1 MDRREFLRWLASG
14 GAATTF
20 SSHLFFSSCR
30 KAGSPSHPN
39 IVIFLADDLG
49 YGDLGCYGN
58 PINRTP
64 NLDRLA
70 SEGIRLTD
78 CHAAGTVCSPSRAG
92 LLTGRHPYRSGIY
105 YLLGGG
111 AHLRRE
117 EITIASL
124 LKKVGYDTCF
134 VGKWHLSRLDDP
146 EAGQPTPGDHG
157 FDHWF
162 ATTENA
168 FEGPENPQKFIRN
181 GERTGPARGWFCDVI
196 VEEAV
201 SWLRQRTEPGTPFF
215 LLVCSHEPHT
225 PIAPPERFADMY
237 DNDEVERLE
246 KTIGYGEVPRDKEGI
261 GPNKK
266 YYYGTV
272 SQLDNAF
279 GRLTDGLDSLGLRN
293 DTLVFFTSDNGP
305 EYPVNRLESNGEWDD
320 PIRDRCFGT
329 PGPLR
334 GMKRFTTEGGHR
346 VPAIVRWP
354 GHIDAGTTSDAL
366 VNGTDILPTLCELA
380 GIEPP
385 SDRTIDGESIVEA
398 LRGKTFFRRR
408 PVCWNFPTHEY
419 SFVPP
424 MVMRDESY
432 ALLAHFN
439 GKDPEQTWMDWLK
452 TARPERYELY
462 DLSRDVGQREDLSE
476 AMPEKAAQLAAKLE
490 AAWKDIQADAP
501 VWPRWKTY

>member
-1 MDRREFLRWLASG
+1 MERRVFLRLLAAGGAVTVLPSSHFLASCR
-14 GAATTF
+14 TTKRA
-20 SSHLFFSSCR
+20 LR
-30 KAGSPSHPN
+30 PN
-39 IVIFLADDLG
+39 FILFLADDLG

-64 NLDRLA
+64 NLDRCA
-70 SEGIRLTD
+70 SEGTRFTD

-117 EITIASL
+117 EVTVASL
-124 LKKVGYDTCF
+124 LKKAGYDTCF

-146 EAGQPTPGDHG
+146 GAGQPTPGDHG

-181 GERTGPARGWFCDVI
+181 GEKAGSVRGWYCDVI
-196 VEEAV
+196 VDEAI
-201 SWLRQRTEPGTPFF
+201 SWLRSRNELEKPFF

-225 PIAPPERFADMY
+225 PIAPPASYADLY

-246 KTIGYGEVPRDKEGI
+246 KTVGYGGVPRDKEGI
-261 GPNKK
+261 GKNKK

-272 SQLDNAF
+272 TQLDHAF
-279 GRLTDGLDSLGLRN
+279 GKLIGELDSLGRSK
-293 DTLVFFTSDNGP
+293 DTLVLFTSDNGP
-305 EYPVNRLESNGEWDD
+305 EYPVNRLESKGEWDD

-346 VPAIVRWP
+346 VPAIARWP
-354 GHIDAGTTSDAL
+354 GHIEAGTTTGAL
-366 VNGTDILPTLCELA
+366 VNGTDVLPTLCELA
-380 GIEPP
+380 GVQPP
-385 SDRTIDGESIVEA
+385 AGRAIDGESIVEA
-398 LRGKTFFRRR
+398 LRGKDFKRRN
-408 PVCWNFPTHEY
+408 PICWNFPAHEY
-419 SFVPP
+419 SFIPP
-424 MVMRDESY
+424 MVLRYGPYTLVSY
-432 ALLAHFN
+432 F
-439 GKDPEQTWMDWLK
+439 GEKDPDETWMDWIK
-452 TARPERYELY
+452 TARPERFELY
-462 DLSRDVGQREDLSE
+462 DLSRDIAQREDLSG
-476 AMPEKAAQLAAKLE
+476 AMPAKVRELAAKLE
-490 AAWKDIQADAP
+490 AIWKEIQADAP
-501 VWPRWKTY
+501 VWPDWKTY

>member
-1 MDRREFLRWLASG
+1 LERRDFLRLVAAG
-14 GAATTF
+14 GAAAVVP
-20 SSHLFFSSCR
+20 SSFFLASCANR
-30 KAGSPSHPN
+30 GHRPN
-39 IVIFLADDLG
+39 VVLFLADDLG

-58 PINRTP
+58 PINQTP
-64 NLDRLA
+64 NLDKLA
-70 SEGIRLTD
+70 SEGMRFTD

-124 LKKVGYDTCF
+124 LKRAGYDTCF
-134 VGKWHLSRLDDP
+134 VGKWHLSRLDNPD
-146 EAGQPTPGDHG
+146 EGQPTPGDHG

-181 GERTGPARGWFCDVI
+181 GERVGPVKGWYCDVI
-196 VEEAV
+196 VEEAS
-201 SWLRQRTEPGTPFF
+201 SWLRSRTGATRPFF

-225 PIAPPERFADMY
+225 PIAPPANYAEMY
-237 DNDEVERLE
+237 DNDKVDRLE
-246 KTIGYGEVPRDKEGI
+246 RTVGYGGVPRDKEGI

-279 GRLTDGLDSLGLRN
+279 GNLMGKLDSLGLRN
-293 DTLVFFTSDNGP
+293 DTLVLFTSDNGP
-305 EYPVNRLESNGEWDD
+305 EYPVNQLESKGEWDD

-346 VPAIVRWP
+346 VPAIARWP
-354 GHIDAGTTSDAL
+354 GHIRAGTTNGGL

-380 GIEPP
+380 GVKPP
-385 SDRTIDGESIVEA
+385 ADRTIDGESVAGA
-398 LRGKTFFRRR
+398 LRGKKIIRKK

-419 SFVPP
+419 SFIPP
-424 MVMRDESY
+424 MVLRDGPYSLVAY
-432 ALLAHFN
+432 FN
-439 GKDPEQTWMDWLK
+439 AKDPAQTWMDWIK
-452 TARPERYELY
+452 TARPERFELY
-462 DLSRDVGQREDLSE
+462 DLSRDIGQREDLSGGL
-476 AMPEKAAQLAAKLE
+476 PEKTVELADKLR